1 MTRLSTYKDTYW
13 DFYEL
18 HAMEKHAVTSAE
30 AAANAIEIENVEAHA
45 VAVADIE
52 YTRAYIDGVLTDV
65 VSVAYTA
72 AVVGPPAE
80 AEKTTVTFSSLTEGE
95 TVDIYFPVTGTGC
108 GSLSTNTDTGKLTR
122 PRKQV
127 ARAWNVEEITVP
139 LLEGG
144 SEREVDLEVDVDGVA
159 MLQLHHKGNTAMAD
173 FEAARAG
180 ASNGDMIYLL
190 IDVVNT
196 TESTTKHILL
206 HQAQV
211 VSCGK
216 TSAAEESISGIL
228 TDTIALT
235 FEPDAIPL

>member
-1 MTRLSTYKDTYW
+1 MVRLSNYKDLYW

-18 HAMEKHAVTSAE
+18 HAMEKHAVTSGE
-30 AAANAIEIENVEAHA
+30 ATANAIVIASVEAHA
-45 VAVADIE
+45 VAEADIE

-65 VSVAYTA
+65 VSVVVA
-72 AVVGPPAE
+72 AGD
-80 AEKTTVTFSSLTEGE
+80 TTVTFSSLTEGE

>member
-18 HAMEKHAVTSAE
+18 HATEKHAVTAGE
-30 AAANAIEIENVEAHA
+30 AAANEIDIASVEAHA
-45 VAVADIE
+45 VAEADIE

-65 VSVAYTA
+65 VSVAVA
-72 AVVGPPAE
+72 LGD
-80 AEKTTVTFSSLTEGE
+80 TTVTFSSLTEGE

-122 PRKQV
+122 PRKQI

-206 HQAQV
+206 HEAQV

-235 FEPDAIPL
+235 FEPDAIYL